1 MKKFLAAVL
10 AALMLCVGCLLAACT
25 DEPSTPPKEPLTAT
39 DCFKDFVRINY
50 FKFSNKPQGW
60 ENQVGVYENV
70 SLQQLLQTKNNIALA
85 QYSYFLIYTTEKA
98 ASIEVTSIS
107 FDIVTNNN
115 CQVQFCLGYSAS
127 DTLYSDSVSVTAGTA
142 ATVTFSSLHKR
153 WSTAEAGNSELIY
166 NQEGDKAT
174 MRGEAST
181 YLKIELINKTD
192 FLEEGYSIQNLRI
205 NFEELTV

>member
-10 AALMLCVGCLLAACT
+10 AALTLCVGCLLAACT
-25 DEPSTPPKEPLTAT
+25 DEPSTPPKDPLTAAE
-39 DCFKDFVRINY
+39 CFKDFVPCVY
-50 FKFSNKPQGW
+50 FKSSNKPQG
-60 ENQVGVYENV
+60 YENKVYSGEHV
-70 SLQQLLQTKNNIALA
+70 SLSDLFKSENNIAA
-85 QYSYFLIYTTEKA
+85 EQYSYFQIFTTEKA
-98 ASIEVTSIS
+98 ALIEVTSIS

-153 WSTAEAGNSELIY
+153 WSTAEAGKSELK
-166 NQEGDKAT
+166 EGWLI
-174 MRGEAST
+174 GEATT

-192 FLEEGYSIQNLRI
+192 FLVEGYRIQNLRI
-205 NFEELTV
+205 NFTV